1 MVQVVHYVAEG
12 GTDYFGEWSQR
23 QSSETRARI
32 RTRIDRVELGDFGDP
47 KRVGKGVSELRTD
60 FGPRYR
66 VYYGAD
72 GEELVILL
80 AGGTKRRQARD
91 IAAAQACWRA
101 YQQEKRKCQ

>member
-1 MVQVVHYVAEG
+1 M
-12 GTDYFGEWSQR
+12 
-23 QSSETRARI
+23 
-32 RTRIDRVELGDFGDP
+32 
-47 KRVGKGVSELRTD
+47 SELRTD